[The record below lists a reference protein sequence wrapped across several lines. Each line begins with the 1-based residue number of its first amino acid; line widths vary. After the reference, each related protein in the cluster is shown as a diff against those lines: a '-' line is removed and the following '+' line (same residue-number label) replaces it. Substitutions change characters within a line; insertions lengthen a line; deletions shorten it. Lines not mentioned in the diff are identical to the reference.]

1 MQWAKDTTQIKNLMK
16 TYSDEE
22 VRNIIHTIITQYK
35 KRWSKPMYPAPTIPA
50 MCGWMATPALEVFT
64 ATEKAKTATS
74 KWDELENSDE
84 DLIL

>member
-1 MQWAKDTTQIKNLMK
+1 
-16 TYSDEE
+16 
-22 VRNIIHTIITQYK
+22 
-35 KRWSKPMYPAPTIPA
+35 
-50 MCGWMATPALEVFT
+50 MATPALEVFT